1 LSPGKGE
8 EILMILDKG
17 NWVLHV
23 IDPPPIS
30 SSEITKSLEHQQNKY
45 VAFQSLPPI
54 SSVAWLIKLNY
65 VSFMPV

>member
-1 LSPGKGE
+1 
-8 EILMILDKG
+8 MIWDKG

-30 SSEITKSLEHQQNKY
+30 SSEILPKAWNINKMDMWPSSACHQFLQ
-45 VAFQSLPPI
+45 F
-54 SSVAWLIKLNY
+54 AWLIKLNY